1 MRFFYLS
8 KNGHVDHAVT
18 VTFYRAVKGE
28 QKMAYLLSISKTYK
42 RHKQDHPDSA
52 LSERAIRLAIKG
64 NELPV
69 IRAGNRALIC
79 DEVFERWLR
88 GGLRDE

>member
-28 QKMAYLLSISKTYK
+28 QMAYLLSISKTYK

-69 IRAGNRALIC
+69 IRAGNRSLIC
-79 DEVFERWLR
+79 DEVFELWLR
-88 GGLRDE
+88 GGLRNE